1 MVLYQIMYF
10 KKMALSEVSKASEYY
25 HLLQINFEIQT
36 PKPSDS
42 YSLAQRLGHYLAQT
56 QF

>member
-1 MVLYQIMYF
+1 
-10 KKMALSEVSKASEYY
+10 MALSEVSKASEYY

-42 YSLAQRLGHYLAQT
+42 YSLTQRLGHYLAQT